1 MKSLNEIYLDY
12 KSPEGHG
19 DKGTAHTYIDEY
31 EKLLGQ
37 YRENS
42 TVLEIG
48 ICQGE
53 SLKMWEEY
61 FINSNVYG
69 IDITDQYIKDLIAEN
84 KYNIIIGDA
93 SSENILKHLNDL
105 IFDVIIDDG
114 SHLINDQIN
123 SFNILKNRMKPNGI
137 YIIEDVNNLDSTIDT
152 YKKLHNNVEII
163 DNRHIKN
170 RVDDV
175 LVVYKF

>member
-1 MKSLNEIYLDY
+1 MKTLNEIYLNY

-31 EKLLGQ
+31 EKLLDQ

-53 SLKMWEEY
+53 SLKMWNEY
-61 FINSNVYG
+61 FINSEVYG
-69 IDITDQYIKDLIAEN
+69 IDITDYYIKDLINEN

-93 SSENILKHLNDL
+93 SSNDILNQLNDL
-105 IFDVIIDDG
+105 TFDVIIDDG

-123 SFNILKNRMKPNGI
+123 SFNILKNRMNSKGI
-137 YIIEDVNNLDSTIDT
+137 YIIEDVNNLNSTIER
-152 YKKLHNNVEII
+152 YKELHNNIDII

-170 RVDDV
+170 RSDDV
-175 LVVYKF
+175 LIIYKF

>member
-1 MKSLNEIYLDY
+1 MKSLNEIYLNY
-12 KSPEGHG
+12 QSPEGHG

-31 EKLLGQ
+31 ERLLKDH
-37 YRENS
+37 REGS

-53 SLKMWEEY
+53 SLKMWNEY
-61 FINSNVYG
+61 FINSTVYG
-69 IDITDQYIKDLIAEN
+69 IDITDQNIKDLINEN

-93 SSENILKHLNDL
+93 TSEEILTQLSDL
-105 IFDVIIDDG
+105 KFDVIIDDG
-114 SHLINDQIN
+114 SHRIDDQIN
-123 SFNILKNRMKPNGI
+123 SFNILKDKMKPNGI
-137 YIIEDVNNLDSTIDT
+137 YIIEDVNNINLSIDKLT
-152 YKKLHNNVEII
+152 ELHNNIEII

-175 LVVYKF
+175 LAVYKF

>member
-1 MKSLNEIYLDY
+1 MKSLSEIYLKY
-12 KSPEGHG
+12 QSPEGHG

-31 EKLLGQ
+31 EKLLND

-48 ICQGE
+48 ICRGE
-53 SLKMWEEY
+53 SLKMWDEY
-61 FINSNVYG
+61 FINSKVYG
-69 IDITDQYIKDLIAEN
+69 IDITDEYIKDLIKEN
-84 KYNIIIGDA
+84 KYNIIIGNA
-93 SSENILKHLNDL
+93 CSEKILEQLNDL
-105 IFDVIIDDG
+105 TFDVIIDDG

-123 SFNILKNRMKPNGI
+123 SFNILKHRMNPNGI
-137 YIIEDVNNLDSTIDT
+137 YIIEDVNNIDLS
-152 YKKLHNNVEII
+152 KDKLTELHDNIKII

-175 LVVYKF
+175 LAVYKF

>member
-1 MKSLNEIYLDY
+1 MKSLNEIYKNY
-12 KSPEGHG
+12 QSPEGHG

-31 EKLLGQ
+31 EKLLKDH
-37 YRENS
+37 RENS

-48 ICQGE
+48 ICRGE
-53 SLKMWEEY
+53 SLRMWDEY
-61 FINSNVYG
+61 FINSKVYG
-69 IDITDQYIKDLIAEN
+69 IDITDHYIKDLISEN
-84 KYNIIIGDA
+84 KYNIIIGNA
-93 SSENILKHLNDL
+93 CSEDILKQLDDL
-105 IFDVIIDDG
+105 TFDVIIDDG

-123 SFNILKNRMKPNGI
+123 SFNLLKNRMKPNGI
-137 YIIEDVNNLDSTIDT
+137 YIIEDVNNIDLTIDRLNQ
-152 YKKLHNNVEII
+152 LHDNIQII

>member
-1 MKSLNEIYLDY
+1 MKSLNEIYSKY
-12 KSPEGHG
+12 QSPEGHG

-31 EKLLGQ
+31 EKLLKN

-48 ICQGE
+48 ICRGE
-53 SLKMWEEY
+53 SIKMWDEY

-93 SSENILKHLNDL
+93 CSENILKHLNDL
-105 IFDVIIDDG
+105 TFDVIIDDG

-123 SFNILKNRMKPNGI
+123 SFNVLKNKMKSNGI
-137 YIIEDVNNLDSTIDT
+137 YIIEDVNNLDSTIDR
-152 YKKLHNNVEII
+152 YKELHNNVEII

-170 RVDDV
+170 RIDDV
-175 LVVYKF
+175 LVIYKF